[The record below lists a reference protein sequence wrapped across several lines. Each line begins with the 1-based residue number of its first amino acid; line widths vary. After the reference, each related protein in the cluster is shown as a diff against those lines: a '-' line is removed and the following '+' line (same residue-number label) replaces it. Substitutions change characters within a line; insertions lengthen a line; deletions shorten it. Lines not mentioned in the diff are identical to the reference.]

1 MTRPLRS
8 RPVMAAHRY
17 YGSFRPCAS
26 LWRAS
31 PPPSVL
37 SALWEVPFVPF
48 PLHRLDKLDA
58 GETTGSKVPYLSLF
72 HARAALR
79 PEVVPVVNRT
89 PPTLL
94 PGPK

>member
-1 MTRPLRS
+1 
-8 RPVMAAHRY
+8 
-17 YGSFRPCAS
+17 
-26 LWRAS
+26 
-31 PPPSVL
+31 
-37 SALWEVPFVPF
+37 VPF
-48 PLHRLDKLDA
+48 PLHRLDKLVTGDSTSSSQATRQARHRRLDKLDA